1 MQVLKIAADSAALH
15 YDSYW
20 SDDRRWEAVCAR
32 DRAADGH
39 FVFAVSTTG
48 IFCRPSCAAKRARR
62 ENVRFFEGPDAAIS
76 AGYRACKRCK
86 PADGSAGRQAEV
98 VAAACRFIDEAE
110 ETPSLEA
117 IAVAVGISPFHL
129 HRIFKRVTGLTP
141 RGYAAAR
148 KAERVKESLADGQ
161 SVTDAI
167 YGAGYGSS
175 SRFYE
180 TAHSRLGMKPKTY
193 ASGGAHE
200 RIRFALAH
208 SSLGHVIVAA
218 TDAGICDLRFGGD
231 PKALLDEV
239 RARFHEADLVEGDAE
254 FEAFIQ
260 TIISHI
266 ESPGLEAARLP
277 LDVRGTLF
285 QQRVWEAL
293 RDIELGETLSYAEV
307 AERIGQ
313 PTATRAVA
321 QACAANRIAVLI
333 PCHRVIK
340 ADRSAGGYRWGAAR
354 KQVLLEREAAADA
367 GESGPAGL
375 RPQLGS
381 ADEK

>member
-15 YDSYW
+15 YDPYS
-20 SDDRRWEAVCAR
+20 SDQRRWEAVCAR

-62 ENVRFFEGPDAAIS
+62 ENVRFFEEPDAAIS
-76 AGYRACKRCK
+76 AGYRACKRCQ
-86 PADGSAGRQAEV
+86 PAAGPDGRQAEV
-98 VAAACRFIDEAE
+98 VVAACRFIDEAE
-110 ETPSLEA
+110 ETPSLEE
-117 IAVAVGISPFHL
+117 IAGAVGISPFYL

-141 RGYAAAR
+141 RGYGAAR
-148 KAERVKESLADGQ
+148 KAERVKDGLAGGQ

-167 YGAGYGSS
+167 YAAGYGSS

-180 TAHSRLGMKPKTY
+180 TANSRLGMKPKAY

-200 RIRFALAH
+200 RIRLALAR
-208 SSLGHVIVAA
+208 SSLGDVIVAA
-218 TDAGICDLRFGGD
+218 TDAGICDLRFGDD
-231 PKALLDEV
+231 PKALRKEV
-239 RARFHEADLVEGDAE
+239 RARFYEADLVEGDAE
-254 FEAFIQ
+254 FQAIVQ
-260 TIISHI
+260 TIVSHI
-266 ESPGLEAARLP
+266 ESPGAEATKLP

-307 AERIGQ
+307 AEKIGQ

-333 PCHRVIK
+333 PCHRVVK
-340 ADRSAGGYRWGAAR
+340 ADRSTGGYRWGPER
-354 KQVLLEREAAADA
+354 KQVLLDREAATGACKNR
-367 GESGPAGL
+367 PAGA
-375 RPQLGS
+375 P
-381 ADEK
+381 A

>member
-15 YDSYW
+15 YDPYS

-39 FVFAVSTTG
+39 FLFAVSTTG
-48 IFCRPSCAAKRARR
+48 IFCRPSCPAKRARR
-62 ENVRFFEGPDAAIS
+62 ENVSFFEGADAAIS
-76 AGYRACKRCK
+76 AGYRPCRRCK
-86 PADGSAGRQAEV
+86 PADGTAGRHAEL
-98 VAAACRFIDEAE
+98 VAAACRVIDEAE
-110 ETPSLEA
+110 ETPSLEE
-117 IAVAVGISPFHL
+117 IGGAVGISPFHL

-148 KAERVKESLADGQ
+148 KAERVKDSLAGGQ
-161 SVTDAI
+161 SVTAAI
-167 YGAGYGSS
+167 YAAGYGSS

-193 ASGGAHE
+193 ASGGTHE

-208 SSLGHVIVAA
+208 SSLGDVIVAA
-218 TDAGICDLRFGGD
+218 TDAGICDLRFGDD
-231 PKALLDEV
+231 PEELVGEV
-239 RARFHEADLVEGDAE
+239 RARFHEADLVEGDAG
-254 FEAFIQ
+254 FQTIIQ
-260 TIISHI
+260 TIVAHI
-266 ESPGLEAARLP
+266 ENPGAEATTLP

-293 RDIELGETLSYAEV
+293 RDIEPGETLSYAEV
-307 AERIGQ
+307 AEKIGQ

-333 PCHRVIK
+333 PCHRVVK
-340 ADRSAGGYRWGAAR
+340 SDRTTGGYRWGAAR
-354 KQVLLEREAAADA
+354 KQLLLDREATA
-367 GESGPAGL
+367 GVGKG
-375 RPQLGS
+375 GS
-381 ADEK
+381 AGASA